1 MPVPP
6 VRAFTPVEV
15 LEPKSVEDAD
25 HLALMRL
32 ISEVV
37 PTKPQT
43 KEEAVETFHALQ
55 LHLGTWVVS
64 SLPAV
69 EAKSLLVELWNQQEP
84 VKKCVDVV
92 DKKSCFGRR

>member
-1 MPVPP
+1 MPAPA
-6 VRAFTPVEV
+6 VRVFTPVEV
-15 LEPKSVEDAD
+15 LEPKPVESD
-25 HLALMRL
+25 HSALMRL
-32 ISEVV
+32 ITDVV

-69 EAKSLLVELWNQQEP
+69 EAKSLLVELWNQQEQT
-84 VKKCVDVV
+84 KKCVDVV
-92 DKKSCFGRR
+92 DKKSCLGRR